1 MRDIVLDLRN
11 PPPETAAV
19 AVPVAAPLPSRWPWA
34 VAAVCLVAAALGWGA
49 WMRKTGEPALPASLE
64 VIPPEGKRFGTI
76 TNAGGSV
83 ISPDG
88 RTLAFVAV
96 DAKGETLLHVRPLDS
111 LQARALAGTAEAGRP
126 FWSPDSK
133 SLAFVSTGKLK
144 RIDVAGGA
152 TTTLCDARVGRGGTW
167 NEDGVILFGD
177 QGAGLQR
184 IPASGGTPSP
194 VTQLNKEAGE
204 TAHYWPQF
212 LPGGKKFLYL
222 TRSGD
227 AEKSGVFIGAF
238 DGKPA
243 TRIAQ
248 TGFKAA
254 YDAGSGRLLY
264 MQGPGTLMARK
275 LELDPPGLTG
285 DPATVAEG
293 VGVSAGNGYADFSIS
308 SNGTLFYGRES
319 GGGKVRFGWRDRAGK
334 RLEAIGQPVEAW
346 LGGFSL
352 SPDGSR
358 VAYTAGGG
366 GQGDVWVL
374 ELARGLST
382 RITFSSAGSSR
393 WSPDGK
399 HLYYSNPKGIHRKAA
414 DGSGEE
420 ELVMKWNQTDF
431 LGSVSPD
438 GKYLLYGGVGDI
450 LTLPLSGEKK
460 PEPYLQTKYTES
472 RAAYSPD
479 GRWVAYGSDESGR
492 QEIYVQGFPE
502 RRGKWLISAEGGDS
516 PTWRADGKEMYWI
529 GPDRMLMAASV
540 ELGATGVWPGRA
552 EALFRLPGQGFTF
565 QPGRDGRR
573 FLVWEPEGEQQER
586 PMVVVQKWVE
596 RLGK

>member
-1 MRDIVLDLRN
+1 
-11 PPPETAAV
+11 
-19 AVPVAAPLPSRWPWA
+19 
-34 VAAVCLVAAALGWGA
+34 
-49 WMRKTGEPALPASLE
+49 
-64 VIPPEGKRFGTI
+64 
-76 TNAGGSV
+76 
-83 ISPDG
+83 
-88 RTLAFVAV
+88 
-96 DAKGETLLHVRPLDS
+96 
-111 LQARALAGTAEAGRP
+111 
-126 FWSPDSK
+126 
-133 SLAFVSTGKLK
+133 
-144 RIDVAGGA
+144 
-152 TTTLCDARVGRGGTW
+152 
-167 NEDGVILFGD
+167 
-177 QGAGLQR
+177 
-184 IPASGGTPSP
+184 
-194 VTQLNKEAGE
+194 
-204 TAHYWPQF
+204 
-212 LPGGKKFLYL
+212 
-222 TRSGD
+222 
-227 AEKSGVFIGAF
+227 
-238 DGKPA
+238 
-243 TRIAQ
+243 
-248 TGFKAA
+248 
-254 YDAGSGRLLY
+254 
-264 MQGPGTLMARK
+264 MARK

-293 VGVSAGNGYADFSIS
+293 VGVAANNGYADFSIS

-334 RLEAIGQPVEAW
+334 RLEAIGQPVEEW
-346 LGGFSL
+346 VGLGFSL

-420 ELVMKWNQTDF
+420 ELVMKGNLTDF
-431 LGSVSPD
+431 VGSVSPD

-472 RAAYSPD
+472 GAAYSPD
-479 GRWVAYGSDESGR
+479 GRWVAYHSDESGR
-492 QEIYVQGFPE
+492 MEIYVQGFPE
-502 RRGKWLISAEGGDS
+502 RRGKWLISAEGGYN
-516 PTWRADGKEMYWI
+516 PTWRADGKEMYWM

-540 ELGATGVWPGRA
+540 ELQAAGVRPGRA
-552 EALFRLPGQGFTF
+552 EALFRLPGQGFSF